1 MIVAG
6 GLNPLAAVE
15 ESNITTENIAMK
27 SLFPFEDLIPFW
39 KLNSAVRDYA
49 YAAEG

>member
-15 ESNITTENIAMK
+15 EAGIITQNIAMGTLVQFK
-27 SLFPFEDLIPFW
+27 TMIPFW
-39 KLNSAVRDYA
+39 ELKW
-49 YAAEG
+49 